1 MWHIKSV
8 TIYLV
13 FFLGVLGLSNNSA
26 KLWKQK
32 TKEMRK
38 KREKGKKGKFEMGWG
53 MKRHMYPPPTQVHS
67 HIASIGSASLTPS
80 SPYKLPLSLSLS
92 LSLSHTKSC
101 HSFYDSRALPPPN
114 VTAPPPIERT
124 PQITN
129 QTSADWFSPFQ
140 RQKAKAMALKLNPIP
155 SQTHTKA
162 QWFLPSSFALP
173 QMASLRS
180 PKFRMASTL
189 RSGSKSVPSLTIPSL
204 FLTNSIAFSHPFTSL
219 IWFVPS
225 SHKHSSFISIFLFF
239 LFI

>member
-92 LSLSHTKSC
+92 LSLSHTQNLVIHSTIVVHCHHRTWPHPLPSKEPHKSQTKPPQI
-101 HSFYDSRALPPPN
+101 DS
-114 VTAPPPIERT
+114 APPKGKK
-124 PQITN
+124 
-129 QTSADWFSPFQ
+129 Q
-140 RQKAKAMALKLNPIP
+140 RQWLWSWTLFPPKPTPKPNGSSLLP
-155 SQTHTKA
+155 SPSLRWPA
-162 QWFLPSSFALP
+162 SDLPSSEWP
-173 QMASLRS
+173 
-180 PKFRMASTL
+180 PP
-189 RSGSKSVPSLTIPSL
+189 SVP
-204 FLTNSIAFSHPFTSL
+204 
-219 IWFVPS
+219 VPS
-225 SHKHSSFISIFLFF
+225 QSPP
-239 LFI
+239 